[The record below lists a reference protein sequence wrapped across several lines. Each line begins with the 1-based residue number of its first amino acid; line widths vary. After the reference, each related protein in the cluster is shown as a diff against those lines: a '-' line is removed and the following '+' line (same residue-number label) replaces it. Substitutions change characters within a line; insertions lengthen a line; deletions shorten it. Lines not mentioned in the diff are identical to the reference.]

1 MSKKTVGHP
10 FRTAGLAWRFAGTAV
25 VAGTLAACGG
35 GGGGGSPYGDDVK
48 APPTAAATI
57 TGTSSGAIGGVQ
69 SAVAASDRA
78 IDSQASLVGL
88 DLLLGG
94 ASVTG
99 KVSAQGAGTVRA
111 QASQSAS
118 CYELLKITP
127 CAGQVV
133 VSGSADLNSALIP
146 AGKYVQVDFQDLAF
160 GSGSEAVA
168 IDGALRIDFET
179 ALDANAGFRI
189 GDSLRI
195 GFDTLRGSVGG
206 VAFGPVDFSARLQYT
221 AAGFQLTADGVRY
234 TALDIGSS
242 NGASIITS
250 GAARIEHPAQPG
262 AYVDVDFA
270 NWQRLNGRPTTGSS
284 ATVSAGAWTV
294 QVSVAATTATTVT
307 YRAVVA
313 ESGTTRG
320 TYTIVATYP
329 SSTGGTPTYAE
340 LPPP

>member
-48 APPTAAATI
+48 APPTSAATI

-88 DLLLGG
+88 DVLFGDAG
-94 ASVTG
+94 ASG
-99 KVSAQGAGTVRA
+99 KVSAKSAGTVHA
-111 QASQSAS
+111 QASDTAS
-118 CYELLKITP
+118 CYELFQVTP

-133 VSGSADLNSALIP
+133 LSTNADANSNVIA
-146 AGKYVQVDFQDLAF
+146 AGKYIAFDFQQIAF
-160 GSGSEAVA
+160 GSGNAAVA
-168 IDGALRIDFET
+168 IDGGLRVDFET
-179 ALDANAGFRI
+179 SVNFAVGLRP

-195 GFDTLRGSVGG
+195 AFDGLRGNSGG

-262 AYVDVDFA
+262 TYVDVDFA

-294 QVSVAATTATTVT
+294 QVSVTATTATTVT

-340 LPPP
+340 LTPP

>member
-1 MSKKTVGHP
+1 MTTKTVG
-10 FRTAGLAWRFAGTAV
+10 RDARAAGFAWRFAGAALVT
-25 VAGTLAACGG
+25 GSLAACGG

-48 APPTAAATI
+48 SPPTAAATF
-57 TGTSSGAIGGVQ
+57 TATPGSAIGGVQ

-94 ASVTG
+94 ASATG
-99 KVSAQGAGTVRA
+99 KVSVQGAGTVRA

-133 VSGSADLNSALIP
+133 VGGSADLNSALIP

-206 VAFGPVDFSARLQYT
+206 VAFGPVDFSARLQYST
-221 AAGFQLTADGVRY
+221 AGFQLTADGVRY

-242 NGASIITS
+242 NGASVISS
-250 GAARIEHPAQPG
+250 GAARLEHPAQPG
-262 AYVDVDFA
+262 TYVDVDFA
-270 NWQRLNGRPTTGSS
+270 NWQRLNGRPVSGSS
-284 ATVSAGAWTV
+284 ATVSAGVWTV
-294 QVSVAATTATTVT
+294 QVTVTATTTTTVT
-307 YRAVVA
+307 YRAVVS
-313 ESGTTRG
+313 ESGATRG
-320 TYTIVATYP
+320 TYLIRATYP
-329 SSTGGTPTYAE
+329 STTGGTPSYAE
-340 LPPP
+340 LPPT